1 MIPLRDNVPR
11 VTLPIAVS
19 VIIVIN
25 VLAFLYSH
33 TLDGREL
40 LQFFHINGVVPLRF
54 FEPEWASW
62 AGYPETWGY
71 PFVSYMFLHGGWLHI
86 LLNMWM
92 LWIFG
97 DNIEDVTGHLWF
109 VVFYVLCGVSAVM
122 LHMVFEQTS
131 GSPVVGASGAVAGV
145 MGAYIVLY
153 PHGKVVTFVPIFFV
167 PFIFKVPS
175 SLFLGVWFLSQIV
188 SGLVLTGEGAGE
200 VAWWAHVGG
209 FLAGIFLI
217 FVFKRRGH
225 CRYCYNPDTKD
236 YDPEERAP

>member
-11 VTLPIAVS
+11 VTRPIAVS

-54 FEPEWASW
+54 FEPEWARW
-62 AGYPETWGY
+62 AGYPDTWGW
-71 PFVSYMFLHGGWLHI
+71 PFISYMFLHGGWLHI

-97 DNIEDVTGHLWF
+97 DNIEDVTGHAWF
-109 VVFYVLCGVSAVM
+109 VLFYVLCGVSAVV
-122 LHMVFEQTS
+122 LHMFFEQTS

-153 PHGKVVTFVPIFFV
+153 PHGRVVTFVPIFFV

-175 SLFLGVWFLSQIV
+175 SLFLGV
-188 SGLVLTGEGAGE
+188 
-200 VAWWAHVGG
+200 
-209 FLAGIFLI
+209 
-217 FVFKRRGH
+217 
-225 CRYCYNPDTKD
+225 
-236 YDPEERAP
+236 